1 MKRNRDRP
9 GGPVK
14 NLLKPKVVMRKQR
27 EERQEKV
34 TWHSLQKEREYGI
47 YWYSALWRILR
58 PILIGATVAVIVIGL
73 GTGLLHRLYD
83 DYAGPVDSADG
94 AEVLFEITSGQ
105 SLTRVAGNL
114 EDAGLIHSR
123 TVFKYYCDFAG
134 MGQKLQIGQY
144 ALKRS
149 MNMAEIADLLTTGD
163 GNPLVRN
170 ITLIPGET
178 VEEFAAKLVRTG
190 VLNDAQEFL
199 ALCRTGKAFRDY
211 YYVSD
216 VLAAKNA
223 AARKYILEGYL
234 APDTYEVYVTATP
247 EEIIR
252 KLLSQ
257 TEAVFPAEMQER
269 AQAVGMTMDQALT
282 LASLIEKEAG
292 AGDFSRVSAVF
303 HNRLKAG
310 MKLQSDVTIHYITG
324 IPKMAL
330 EGDDLTVSSPYNT
343 YVNSGLPAG
352 PICNPSAAAIHAALY
367 PDETYLAENYLY
379 FCAKNPESGELYFSR
394 TLAEHEQA
402 VAIYAP
408 LWKQFDQSRGIR

>member
-1 MKRNRDRP
+1 
-9 GGPVK
+9 
-14 NLLKPKVVMRKQR
+14 
-27 EERQEKV
+27 
-34 TWHSLQKEREYGI
+34 
-47 YWYSALWRILR
+47 
-58 PILIGATVAVIVIGL
+58 
-73 GTGLLHRLYD
+73 
-83 DYAGPVDSADG
+83 
-94 AEVLFEITSGQ
+94 
-105 SLTRVAGNL
+105 
-114 EDAGLIHSR
+114 
-123 TVFKYYCDFAG
+123 
-134 MGQKLQIGQY
+134 
-144 ALKRS
+144 

-178 VEEFAAKLVRTG
+178 IEDFAAKLVRTG
-190 VLNDAQEFL
+190 VLDSADEFL
-199 ALCRTGKAFRDY
+199 GLCRKGDQFRDY

-216 VLAAKNA
+216 VLASRNA
-223 AARKYILEGYL
+223 GARKYILEGYL
-234 APDTYEVYVTATP
+234 APDTYEVYVTAKP

-269 AQAVGMTMDQALT
+269 AQAIGLTMDQAIT

-324 IPKMAL
+324 VPKMAL

-343 YVNSGLPAG
+343 YVNSGLPLG
-352 PICNPSAAAIHAALY
+352 PVCNPSAAAIHAALY
-367 PDETYLAENYLY
+367 PDETYVAENYLY
-379 FCAKNPESGELYFSR
+379 FCAKNPESGDLYFSR

-408 LWKQFDQSRGIR
+408 LWKQYDQSRGIR

>member
-1 MKRNRDRP
+1 
-9 GGPVK
+9 
-14 NLLKPKVVMRKQR
+14 
-27 EERQEKV
+27 
-34 TWHSLQKEREYGI
+34 
-47 YWYSALWRILR
+47 
-58 PILIGATVAVIVIGL
+58 
-73 GTGLLHRLYD
+73 
-83 DYAGPVDSADG
+83 
-94 AEVLFEITSGQ
+94 
-105 SLTRVAGNL
+105 VAGNL
-114 EDAGLIHSR
+114 EKAGLIHSK

-144 ALKRS
+144 SLKRS

-178 VEEFAAKLVRTG
+178 IEDFAAKLVRTG
-190 VLNDAQEFL
+190 VLDSADEFL
-199 ALCRTGKAFRDY
+199 GLCRKGDQFRDY

-216 VLAAKNA
+216 VLASRNA
-223 AARKYILEGYL
+223 GARKYILEGYL
-234 APDTYEVYVTATP
+234 APDTYEVYVTAKP

-269 AQAVGMTMDQALT
+269 AQAIGLTMDQAIT

-324 IPKMAL
+324 VPKMAL

-343 YVNSGLPAG
+343 YVNSGLPLG
-352 PICNPSAAAIHAALY
+352 PVCNPSAAAIHAALY
-367 PDETYLAENYLY
+367 PDETYVAENYLY
-379 FCAKNPESGELYFSR
+379 FCAKNPESGDLYFSR

-408 LWKQFDQSRGIR
+408 LWKQYDQSRGIR